1 MAKIAH
7 KTKTFNVKFQ
17 YLQDLILKFLTVFS
31 YMGNQL
37 FENRLERDQAKII
50 ENFNILL
57 KRCATSVLLLGKAN
71 LNLLDLKRD
80 KILPELNYNY
90 RQFSFPPEDHPKLL
104 CGDDLPKALKTLQ
117 KSIKWEK
124 L

>member
-57 KRCATSVLLLGKAN
+57 KRCANSVLLMGKAN

-90 RQFSFPPEDHPKLL
+90 RQFSLPPKDHPNLL
-104 CGDDLPKALKTLQ
+104 RGDVLPKALKTLQ
-117 KSIKWEK
+117 KSIKWDK